1 MFRDVFR
8 EVGLLEVL
16 VTCLHRYAALLK
28 DPEAAA
34 DGRDNDNNDN
44 IESDDEASLSFD
56 RGRGGDGG
64 PSHRGSKV
72 PEAQQV

>member
-28 DPEAAA
+28 DPEAAT
-34 DGRDNDNNDN
+34 DGRDNDNI
-44 IESDDEASLSFD
+44 IESDDDASLSFD
-56 RGRGGDGG
+56 RGGRGGGA
-64 PSHRGSKV
+64 SQRGSKV
-72 PEAQQV
+72 PEAQQVC